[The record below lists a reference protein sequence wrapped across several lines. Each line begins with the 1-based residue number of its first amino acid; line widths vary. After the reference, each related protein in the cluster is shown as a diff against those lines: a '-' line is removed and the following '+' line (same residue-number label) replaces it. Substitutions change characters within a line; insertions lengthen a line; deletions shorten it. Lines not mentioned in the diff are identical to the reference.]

1 MKILMTS
8 HFFSDEMGF
17 LSVNLN
23 TINLNNINLDEDDPE
38 NIIHARFLNWCNTF
52 KQRKSFKKHI
62 SKELKPVAW
71 HPTRLWD

>member
-8 HFFSDEMGF
+8 HFFSDEIGF

-38 NIIHARFLNWCNTF
+38 NIIHARFLNCCNRF

-62 SKELKPVAW
+62 SKE
-71 HPTRLWD
+71 